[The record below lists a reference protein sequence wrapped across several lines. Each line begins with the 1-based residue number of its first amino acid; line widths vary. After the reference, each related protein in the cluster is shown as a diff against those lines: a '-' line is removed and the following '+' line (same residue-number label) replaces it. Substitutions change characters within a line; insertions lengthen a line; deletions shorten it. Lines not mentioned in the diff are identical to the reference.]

1 MGSFALKLSSAC
13 WAAATVLPLV
23 SAQIPQSVEVLEA
36 VLPAESGF
44 IEDGLEDAAIDIM
57 QRRQI
62 SGAGNVNST
71 LLAEWDSET
80 SAACEEALSRLNV
93 ASNPSGTA
101 ICYNLPSLDTTT
113 GTFMA
118 DLRLY
123 QVSTPSGVFVG
134 IAPEDIMVGV
144 QYSGASVSPLDQEGT
159 NSTDGARAK
168 RQDVT
173 PTLLQA
179 YMLVGQ
185 IDMTKMPDPMTM
197 GGIEALVMPKVT
209 LTARNPSG
217 ATVNTTV
224 SANEAAFI
232 NGVFSKEVVMS
243 DFGLAQLA
251 VDAMAAQ
258 MENGT
263 VAFVLPGVNIL
274 IFPIG
279 LVITSIWLA
288 IGLAAYGFGTYER
301 YAYRDAY
308 RTRKARELKS
318 PSGRI

>member
-1 MGSFALKLSSAC
+1 MGSFALKLSGVC

-23 SAQIPQSVEVLEA
+23 SAQIPQSVEGLEA
-36 VLPAESGF
+36 LLPAEHGF
-44 IEDGLEDAAIDIM
+44 LGDGLEDAAIDMM
-57 QRRQI
+57 QRRQN
-62 SGAGNVNST
+62 AGTGNSNST
-71 LLAEWDSET
+71 MLAEWDSET

-113 GTFMA
+113 GRFMA

-123 QVSTPSGVFVG
+123 QVSTPSGAFAG

-159 NSTDGARAK
+159 NITDGARAK
-168 RQDVT
+168 RQNVT

-185 IDMTKMPDPMTM
+185 INLAQMPDPMTM
-197 GGIEALVMPKVT
+197 GGVEALVMPKVT

-217 ATVNTTV
+217 TMVNTTV

-232 NGVFSKEVVMS
+232 NGIFSKEVVMS

-263 VAFVLPGVNIL
+263 VAFVVPGVNIL

>member
-1 MGSFALKLSSAC
+1 MGSFALKLSSVC

-23 SAQIPQSVEVLEA
+23 SAQIPQSVEGLEA
-36 VLPAESGF
+36 VLPAENGF
-44 IEDGLEDAAIDIM
+44 LGGGLEDTAVDMM
-57 QRRQI
+57 QRRQN
-62 SGAGNVNST
+62 AGTGNANST
-71 LLAEWDSET
+71 MLAEWDSET
-80 SAACEEALSRLNV
+80 SAACEEMLSRLNV

-113 GTFMA
+113 GRFMA

-123 QVSTPSGVFVG
+123 QVSTPSGAFAG

-159 NSTDGARAK
+159 NITDGARAK

-185 IDMTKMPDPMTM
+185 INLAQMPDPMTM
-197 GGIEALVMPKVT
+197 GGVEALVMPKVT
-209 LTARNPSG
+209 LTARSPSG
-217 ATVNTTV
+217 TTVNTTV
-224 SANEAAFI
+224 SVNEAAFI
-232 NGVFSKEVVMS
+232 NGIFSKEVVMS

-251 VDAMAAQ
+251 VDSMAAQ

-263 VAFVLPGVNIL
+263 VAFVVPGVNIL

-318 PSGRI
+318 SSGRI